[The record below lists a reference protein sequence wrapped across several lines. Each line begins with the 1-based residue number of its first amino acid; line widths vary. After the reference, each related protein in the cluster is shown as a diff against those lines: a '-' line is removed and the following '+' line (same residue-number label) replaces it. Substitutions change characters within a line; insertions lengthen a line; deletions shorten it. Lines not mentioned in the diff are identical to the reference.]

1 MIIDTEINY
10 SNQEEVLDILDKID
24 STIRSIG
31 MKKSFIAKEVGENQA
46 TYSRLISAVDGYV
59 SEARIRKY
67 CNYLNDR
74 FE

>member
-1 MIIDTEINY
+1 MIINPNIDYT
-10 SNQEEVLDILDKID
+10 SQSEVLDLLDKLD
-24 STIRSIG
+24 ATIRSVG

-59 SEARIRKY
+59 SENRIRKY

-74 FE
+74 YE